1 MPEPEKR
8 VWALL
13 RALKPLG
20 FHFRRQVAFGPYL
33 ADFACHHARLVV
45 EVDGD
50 THGSERALAR
60 DRVRDAFIRG
70 EGYDVLR
77 IPNGEVM
84 RNPDGVEV
92 LIWEAVKGR
101 ARRPGFG
108 EDHPHP

>member
-1 MPEPEKR
+1 M
-8 VWALL
+8 
-13 RALKPLG
+13 
-20 FHFRRQVAFGPYL
+20 
-33 ADFACHHARLVV
+33 
-45 EVDGD
+45 
-50 THGSERALAR
+50 
-60 DRVRDAFIRG
+60 RDAFIRG

-108 EDHPHP
+108 EEDPHP